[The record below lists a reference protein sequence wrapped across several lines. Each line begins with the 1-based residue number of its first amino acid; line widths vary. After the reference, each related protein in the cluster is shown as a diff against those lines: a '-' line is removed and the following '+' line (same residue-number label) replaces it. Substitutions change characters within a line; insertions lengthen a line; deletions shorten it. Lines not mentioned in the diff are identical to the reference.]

1 MNLQDG
7 SAHMD
12 LSIKKYDV
20 FITYRRSDGLSHAQL
35 LYQALVKRGFR
46 CFLDVRDDQ
55 DGEYEKRIMAALC
68 SAPNYV
74 FMMTEGSLQRLS
86 EAGNNV
92 YDELHEAL
100 RLHKKVI
107 PVAPSGISRNLC
119 GVELLGEFT
128 CLKTLSVSRLET
140 GEFFEESVD
149 KIVQRFPARNQH
161 CRFWIVGVILALIV
175 APCTMLVVVRS
186 KLDIHNESSRVSV
199 VEEAKSNDD
208 KNVEHV
214 TVEPIKKR
222 MQEIRLASVS
232 FRPPAT
238 ILDAIDFF
246 RQASK
251 DYDNP
256 AIPYEQRGF
265 NFVLRHRMRL
275 KSCSDAG
282 GDAFDDSTSAFGGTV
297 SLPDMTQIPVVP
309 QISVNNI
316 TLYEALE
323 YVCKCVGYKFVIQN
337 GNILILPKDMSI
349 EKLATWVYEV
359 DDEFNKILNA
369 WLVNDATTKDENLIF
384 SNGDNGNETG
394 KIIKALTLHIGVTW
408 YEESDVEYIT
418 AINRLKVTNAPSEL
432 KRIERFL
439 ADINVLKAVQ
449 KNL

>member
-1 MNLQDG
+1 
-7 SAHMD
+7 MD

-35 LYQALVKRGFR
+35 LYQALVKRGYR

-55 DGEYEKRIMAALC
+55 DDEYEKRIMSALC
-68 SAPNYV
+68 KAPNYV

-92 YDELHEAL
+92 YDELHAAL

-119 GVELLGEFT
+119 GVKLLGEFS
-128 CLKTLSVSRLET
+128 CLKALSVSRLET
-140 GEFFEESVD
+140 GEFLEESVD
-149 KIVQRFPARNQH
+149 KIVQRFPVRNQH
-161 CRFWIVGVILALIV
+161 CRYWIVGVFLALIV
-175 APCTMLVVVRS
+175 ASCTMLVVVRS
-186 KLDIHNESSRVSV
+186 KLHIHNESSRVNV
-199 VEEAKSNDD
+199 VEEAKDNED
-208 KNVEHV
+208 KNVEDG

-265 NFVLRHRMRL
+265 NFILKHRKRS
-275 KSCSDAG
+275 KYSADA
-282 GDAFDDSTSAFGGTV
+282 AFGDSDSVFGVTD
-297 SLPDMTQIPVVP
+297 SLPDMPQIPVMP
-309 QISVNNI
+309 QISVNDI
-316 TLYEALE
+316 TFYEALE

-337 GNILILPKDMSI
+337 GDILILPKDMPM
-349 EKLATWVYEV
+349 EKLATWAYEV
-359 DDEFNKILNA
+359 DDEFNKILHA
-369 WLVNDATTKDENLIF
+369 WLVNDASTRDENLIF
-384 SNGDNGNETG
+384 SNADDGNEIC

-408 YEESDVEYIT
+408 YEDSGVEYIT

-432 KRIERFL
+432 KRLERFL
-439 ADINVLKAVQ
+439 SDIKVLKAVQ